1 MWGPVAETLIF
12 TFFSLCGDPVVE
24 DFEFSRKN
32 PYRVLCP
39 VVETLIFLKKN
50 PVGKNVSTGD
60 FEFFRSKLPGVG
72 SEIAK

>member
-12 TFFSLCGDPVVE
+12 TFFSLCGGPVVG

-39 VVETLIFLKKN
+39 VVETLIFFFEKN

-60 FEFFRSKLPGVG
+60 FEFFSAESPGCG
-72 SEIAK
+72 E